1 VTRGLPRISLPIYV
15 VVTYSSS
22 WSSSRLRRLPAHRR
36 PEPLVISS
44 RAIAPIGTTFSTPV
58 KAVPPGD
65 TVVGATLG
73 LRVVVGATLGLAV
86 VVDSTEALGGCQ
98 PLLAVF

>member
-1 VTRGLPRISLPIYV
+1 
-15 VVTYSSS
+15 
-22 WSSSRLRRLPAHRR
+22 
-36 PEPLVISS
+36 
-44 RAIAPIGTTFSTPV
+44 V